1 MTNLQA
7 DVKTGLLYFYNDIF
21 YTYQVLKFLDK
32 YIILDYVYLIH
43 RCYIMTV
50 FDIKI
55 NISYYYNYN
64 HPAGTGVGV
73 SVGGTVVILAPTEP
87 SLNIVKTSQ
96 PFGSFINIIRSL

>member
-1 MTNLQA
+1 MQA

-64 HPAGTGVGV
+64 HTA
-73 SVGGTVVILAPTEP
+73 GTVVVVVSLSGVAVVVVVLLPGAGVDNKSISSTEP
-87 SLNIVKTSQ
+87 SLDIVKTS
-96 PFGSFINIIRSL
+96 